1 MSNASQQARPRWRGS
16 LATSGSGLLARRAHR
31 QTAMRSSGVWT
42 GRRKKVYLFCFL
54 SFLFEID
61 HDLPRQARDK
71 RNGKLNK
78 WGAARG
84 VCCSYRAH
92 RCGTRPGTVFLA
104 PHCTEDNHFTKTG
117 SGQTWENL
125 SEKAFSGRRCLIRR
139 TNRSFSTANC
149 GTHSQ
154 TTGIEMSEKR
164 RSSLSM
170 INTIICQGRL
180 GTHVTERWKIKR
192 ITVSRCSNKQANC
205 GSVLLRN
212 ASHRLR

>member
-1 MSNASQQARPRWRGS
+1 MICQDRLGTSATENS
-16 LATSGSGLLARRAHR
+16 TSGAQHGGSAVRIAL
-31 QTAMRSSGVWT
+31 T
-42 GRRKKVYLFCFL
+42 GA
-54 SFLFEID
+54 E
-61 HDLPRQARDK
+61 H
-71 RNGKLNK
+71 
-78 WGAARG
+78 
-84 VCCSYRAH
+84 
-92 RCGTRPGTVFLA
+92 VFLA
-104 PHCTEDNHFTKTG
+104 PHCTDNHFTKTG

-192 ITVSRCSNKQANC
+192 ITVSRSNEQANC
-205 GSVLLRN
+205 GGVLLRN